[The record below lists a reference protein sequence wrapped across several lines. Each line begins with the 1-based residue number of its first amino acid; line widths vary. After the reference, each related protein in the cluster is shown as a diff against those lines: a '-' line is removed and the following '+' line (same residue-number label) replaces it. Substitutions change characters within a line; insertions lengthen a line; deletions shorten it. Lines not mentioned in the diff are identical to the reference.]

1 MSNLRIDQD
10 RLWQSLMDMAKIGAT
25 PKGGNNRLALGDLD
39 AEARKLFISW
49 CEQAGLTVSVD
60 QMGSIFARREGTNPD
75 LEPIL
80 VGSHLD
86 TQPTGGRFD
95 GVLGVLAGLEVIR
108 ALNDA
113 GIETERSIEI
123 VNWTNEEGSRFSPP
137 MIASGVFA
145 GAFTLEEAHAIREN
159 NGEATI
165 GAELDRIGFKGDVP
179 AAGRDIH
186 ACFELHIEQ
195 GPILEDEE
203 TTIGVVTLAM
213 GQRWFEIS
221 VTGEEAHAG
230 PTPMPKRKDAL
241 VGAARMIDLVNRIG
255 FDFGPEAHAT
265 VGVIEIEP
273 ASRNVIPGSAW
284 FTVDFR
290 HPQEETL
297 VRMEQALRAGCAE
310 IAKGAQVEVDVKS
323 FWTTAPQPFATEL
336 VDRVR
341 SSAEALGYS
350 HRDIA
355 SGAGHDAVYVARVAP
370 TAMVFVPCENGI
382 SHNEA
387 ENATPEDCAAGA
399 NVLLHCIVETAGGTL
414 PE

>member
-10 RLWQSLMDMAKIGAT
+10 RLWRSLMEMARIGAT

-39 AEARKLFISW
+39 KEARGLFISW
-49 CEQAGLTVSVD
+49 CEEAGLTVSVD
-60 QMGSIFARREGTNPD
+60 QMGSIFARRPGTDPD
-75 LEPIL
+75 LEPVL

-95 GVLGVLAGLEVIR
+95 GVLGVLAALEVVR

-113 GIETERSIEI
+113 GIETERPIEI

-159 NGEATI
+159 NGAATI
-165 GAELDRIGFKGDVP
+165 GEELDRIGFKGEAP
-179 AAGRDIH
+179 ATGRDIH

-195 GPILEDEE
+195 GPILEDEGK
-203 TTIGVVTLAM
+203 TIGVVTLAM
-213 GQRWFEIS
+213 GQRWFEVT
-221 VTGEEAHAG
+221 VTGVESHAG

-255 FDFGPEAHAT
+255 FDFGPNAHAT

-284 FTVDFR
+284 FTIDFR
-290 HPQEETL
+290 HPEEETL
-297 VRMEQALRAGCAE
+297 AAMEEALRAGCAE
-310 IAKGAQVEVDVKS
+310 IAAGAQVEVEVKS
-323 FWTTAPQPFATEL
+323 FWSTAPRPFATEL

-341 SSAEALGYS
+341 SSAERLGYS

-355 SGAGHDAVYVARVAP
+355 SGAGHDAVYVAKVAP
-370 TAMVFVPCENGI
+370 TAMVFVPCEDGI

-399 NVLLHCIVETAGGTL
+399 NVLLHCIVETAGGRL